1 MLINPPEE
9 WKKENINGEADR
21 TSTEQVP
28 NKLAEQVSDAERI
41 LIMSIGEQELSMK
54 QIMEATGKMHRPSLL
69 YNYIEPAIKD
79 GIVTLLYPN
88 SPRHPRQKYK
98 LTVKGLALLHDLKIN
113 APYGSTCHAQTARC
127 PADAPCQARRGCPT
141 AANRRQKP

>member
-1 MLINPPEE
+1 MAKGIDPDISFLKLFFNNLLLGEHNELKNRYMLINPPEE

-54 QIMEATGKMHRPSLL
+54 QIMEATGKKHRPSLL

-98 LTVKGLALLHDLKIN
+98 LTVKGLA
-113 APYGSTCHAQTARC
+113 P
-127 PADAPCQARRGCPT
+127 
-141 AANRRQKP
+141 

>member
-69 YNYIEPAIKD
+69 YNYIKKPPFQ
-79 GIVTLLYPN
+79 TLYTKHSHQLFDVLEHGGSAPF
-88 SPRHPRQKYK
+88 STFLGPH
-98 LTVKGLALLHDLKIN
+98 LLVL
-113 APYGSTCHAQTARC
+113 
-127 PADAPCQARRGCPT
+127 
-141 AANRRQKP
+141 

>member
-1 MLINPPEE
+1 LFFNNLLLGEHNELKNRYMLINPPEE
-9 WKKENINGEADR
+9 WKKKNINGEADR

-28 NKLAEQVSDAERI
+28 NKLAEQVNDAERI

-54 QIMEATGKMHRPSLL
+54 QIMEATGKKHRPSLL

-79 GIVTLLYPN
+79 GIVTLLYPD

-98 LTVKGLALLHDLKIN
+98 LTVKGLALPHDLKM
-113 APYGSTCHAQTARC
+113 TH
-127 PADAPCQARRGCPT
+127 
-141 AANRRQKP
+141 

>member
-1 MLINPPEE
+1 MAKGIDPDISFLKLFFNNLLLGEHNELKNRYMLINPPEE

-54 QIMEATGKMHRPSLL
+54 QIMEATGKKHRP
-69 YNYIEPAIKD
+69 
-79 GIVTLLYPN
+79 
-88 SPRHPRQKYK
+88 
-98 LTVKGLALLHDLKIN
+98 
-113 APYGSTCHAQTARC
+113 
-127 PADAPCQARRGCPT
+127 
-141 AANRRQKP
+141 